1 MPAKSATTD
10 EHHHQQPGPKRSAHP
25 KTTTPRTERPPRVI
39 GAFPDDPDQSRPG
52 PALIVTAAL
61 HGNEPAGINAAK
73 AVLRKLNE
81 HANPSRFRGSVTC
94 IIGNTRALERSVRFI
109 HEDLNRHFTPA
120 NLQRAPE
127 LQSRAAKDPHA
138 PLLAEDRELI
148 ELRTAITRAV
158 ARKNP
163 PGAPRR
169 TPPTTAALLDL
180 HTTSSETHPFLF
192 TEDQTRCRKIAARIP
207 VITCLGGEPHL
218 KGLLA
223 DWFNETLG
231 PAFIFEAAKH
241 NDSRAPARHEAAI
254 WLTLHALRMLPPGR
268 TRNNARAA
276 HKLLKAIDEH
286 DPHVLEIRHRH
297 PVKEGDRFTM
307 RPGFANFQPVRKG
320 DHLADDKKGFIH
332 APRSGR
338 IFMPLYQPQG
348 EDGFFIA
355 KRMSKPFLTA
365 STAAR
370 ALALHRLANALPGV
384 SRRHPP
390 PGSPPIDAF
399 SVSPR
404 IARLARRQI
413 FALLGYR
420 RTGQHKGSIIFART
434 PTDLYRAT
442 R

>member
-1 MPAKSATTD
+1 MPAESATTE
-10 EHHHQQPGPKRSAHP
+10 EHHQTPRQGQSAHTAAH
-25 KTTTPRTERPPRVI
+25 KERTERPPRVI
-39 GAFPDDPDQSRPG
+39 GAFPANPNQSKPG

-61 HGNEPAGINAAK
+61 HGNEPAGVAAAK
-73 AVLRKLNE
+73 AVLTKLNK
-81 HANPSRFRGSVTC
+81 HANPNRFRGSVTF
-94 IIGNTRALERSVRFI
+94 IIGNTRALQRRVRFI
-109 HEDLNRHFTPA
+109 HEDLNRHFTPT
-120 NLQRAPE
+120 NIERAPE
-127 LQSRAAKDPHA
+127 LQKRAAKDPHA

-158 ARKNP
+158 SRKNP
-163 PGAPRR
+163 PGAPRKA
-169 TPPTTAALLDL
+169 PAPASALLDL

-192 TEDQTRCRKIAARIP
+192 TEDQTRCRKIAARLP

-241 NDSRAPARHEAAI
+241 NHKHAPARHEAAI
-254 WLTLHALRMLPPGR
+254 WLLLHALRMLHTGHA
-268 TRNNARAA
+268 RNNARAA

-297 PVKEGDRFTM
+297 PVKEGDRFAM
-307 RPGFANFQPVRKG
+307 KPGFANFQPVRKG
-320 DHLADDKKGFIH
+320 DHLANDKKGFIH

-355 KRMSKPFLTA
+355 NRMSTPFLAA
-365 STAAR
+365 SSIAR
-370 ALALHRLANALPGV
+370 ALALHRVATLLPGV
-384 SRRHPP
+384 SRVHPP
-390 PGSPPIDAF
+390 PAAPPINAF

-404 IARLARRQI
+404 IARLARRQV

-420 RTGQHKGSIIFART
+420 RTAHHKGAIIFART
-434 PTDLYRAT
+434 PTDLHRAA